1 MTSLPNSASLNEPR
15 LAGCFVRVRAI
26 LERLGVPWT
35 LAGALA
41 AVDYRASE
49 RGTTDVDLLVDSHPQ
64 LVDELNAADFDLT
77 VARDED
83 DQPHL
88 IRARCDYG
96 YVDLIVAG
104 TDYQR
109 LAIERAVDHVL
120 TVEDVLVH
128 KLIAWRPRD
137 QDDVASILSTG
148 IDFDR
153 PYVEHWAE
161 EWGVTDRWRE
171 ATGAG

>member
-1 MTSLPNSASLNEPR
+1 MTFPPNWDSLSEPR
-15 LAGCFVRVRAI
+15 LSGCFVRVREI
-26 LERLGVPWT
+26 LERLDVPWT

-41 AVDYRASE
+41 AGRYRGDA
-49 RGTTDVDLLVDSHPQ
+49 RDTTDVDLLSDSHPQ
-64 LVDELNAADFDLT
+64 LVDELNTEDFDLT

-83 DQPHL
+83 GEPHL

-96 YVDLIVAG
+96 YVDVIVAG

-137 QDDVASILSTG
+137 RDDVASILSTG

-153 PYVEHWAE
+153 DYVEHWAE
-161 EWGVTDRWRE
+161 EWGVTERWRE
-171 ATGAG
+171 ATAT